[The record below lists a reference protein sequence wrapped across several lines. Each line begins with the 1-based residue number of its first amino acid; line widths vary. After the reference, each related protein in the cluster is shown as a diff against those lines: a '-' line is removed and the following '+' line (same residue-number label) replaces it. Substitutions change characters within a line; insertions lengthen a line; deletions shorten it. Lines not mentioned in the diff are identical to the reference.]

1 MAAKK
6 QTKKTTKKQPTGSK
20 KARPVRMTDWETD
33 DKLTLLQG
41 WARNGLT
48 QEQIAKNV
56 GCASTTLS
64 SWKSKSDKISEALK
78 KGTEVVDL
86 EVENA
91 LLKRALGYKSQN
103 KQTFINV
110 NAKGQKSQRII
121 VTENEVPPDT
131 TAIVFWLKNRR
142 PDKWRKMAPAFERK
156 TEAEA
161 RKLEAE
167 IEKLQLEIEA
177 LKTQDITA
185 DDAIYIIDAWAA
197 DFDNLE
203 EAKSAEKE
211 DELAAAEKVK
221 KARDLADK
229 TSGKRLDRDPKG
241 VRE

>member
-6 QTKKTTKKQPTGSK
+6 PTKKAAKKQATGSK

-64 SWKSKSDKISEALK
+64 SWKSKSEKISEALK
-78 KGTEVVDL
+78 KGAEVVDL

-110 NAKGQKSQRII
+110 NAKGQKSQRVI

-161 RKLEAE
+161 RKLEVE

-185 DDAIYIIDAWAA
+185 EDAIYIIDAWAD

-203 EAKSAEKE
+203 EAKAAEKE

-229 TSGKRLDRDPKG
+229 TSGKHLDRDPKG

>member
-6 QTKKTTKKQPTGSK
+6 PTKKAAKKQATGSK

-48 QEQIAKNV
+48 QEQIAKNI
-56 GCASTTLS
+56 GCATTTVS
-64 SWKSKSDKISEALK
+64 GWKAKSEKISEALK
-78 KGTEVVDL
+78 KGAEVVDL

-110 NAKGQKSQRII
+110 NAKGQKSQRVI

-177 LKTQDITA
+177 LKTQDITV
-185 DDAIYIIDAWAA
+185 DDAIYIIDAWAD

-203 EAKSAEKE
+203 EAKAAEKE

-229 TSGKRLDRDPKG
+229 TSGKHLDRDPKG

>member
-6 QTKKTTKKQPTGSK
+6 PTKKAAKKQATGSK
-20 KARPVRMTDWETD
+20 KARPVRMMDWETD

-48 QEQIAKNV
+48 QEQIAKNI
-56 GCASTTLS
+56 GCATTTVS
-64 SWKSKSDKISEALK
+64 GWKAKSEKISEALK
-78 KGTEVVDL
+78 KGAEVVDL

-185 DDAIYIIDAWAA
+185 DDAIYIIDAWAD
-197 DFDNLE
+197 DFDNIE
-203 EAKSAEKE
+203 EAKAAEKE
-211 DELAAAEKVK
+211 DELAVAKKVK

-229 TSGKRLDRDPKG
+229 TSGKHLDRDPKG

>member
-6 QTKKTTKKQPTGSK
+6 PAKKAAKKQPTGSK

-48 QEQIAKNV
+48 QEQIAKNI
-56 GCASTTLS
+56 GCGAQTVSK
-64 SWKSKSDKISEALK
+64 WKSKSERIGQALK
-78 KGTEVVDL
+78 KGAEVVDL

-110 NAKGQKSQRII
+110 NAKGQKSQRVI

-177 LKTQDITA
+177 LRTQDITA
-185 DDAIYIIDAWAA
+185 DDAIYIIDAWA
-197 DFDNLE
+197 DNFDNIE
-203 EAKSAEKE
+203 EAKAAEKD

-229 TSGKRLDRDPKG
+229 TSGKNLDRDPKG